1 MAKFDP
7 RAIPGRAYYDRLS
20 TWAVTVLGR
29 MQAEELADLQSLLRE
44 NARAALKGINDA
56 ATLKAVLAE
65 IGFCAVLD
73 SMAEIIELDKSR

>member
-1 MAKFDP
+1 M
-7 RAIPGRAYYDRLS
+7 
-20 TWAVTVLGR
+20 T
-29 MQAEELADLQSLLRE
+29 AEELADLQSLLRE
-44 NARAALKGINDA
+44 HARAALKGINDA